1 MSDGRRAKRV
11 ATRLQAYL
19 GRALIREIED
29 PRLDSLIITGVSVS
43 DDLGIAHIGVRLMVG
58 DDDPKLR
65 RAAMQSLSHVAGRLR
80 RGVAPELGLRRV
92 PELRFDYDTGHDASR
107 RVEELLEEIR
117 HEPHAPDSGD
127 PDSGD
132 PDGGDPD
139 SGDTDSGDPDD
150 GDTDSGDT
158 DSDGS

>member
-19 GRALIREIED
+19 GQALIREIED
-29 PRLDSLIITGVSVS
+29 PRLASLVITSVELG
-43 DDLGIAHIGVRLMVG
+43 DDLGVAHIGVRLMVG

-92 PELRFDYDTGHDASR
+92 PELRFNYDTGHDAAR
-107 RVEELLEEIR
+107 RVEELLDEIHR
-117 HEPHAPDSGD
+117 EPQAPD
-127 PDSGD
+127 
-132 PDGGDPD
+132 
-139 SGDTDSGDPDD
+139 DD
-150 GDTDSGDT
+150 
-158 DSDGS
+158 